1 MKQNPSIY
9 TAPTKNLKTFILFFY
24 MDKKELLK
32 IINKFKDQNI
42 LVIGDLILDK
52 YIEGD
57 VERISPEAPVMIV
70 NKKSENYVLGGAA
83 NVATNIT
90 SLSGNAILTGFI
102 GKDNEGRKIIELAE
116 KRKIKF
122 IPEYTFK
129 TIKKTRITCGNQS
142 LLRID
147 DEDITSKYFNPNLIE
162 QEISKTDLIIISD
175 YGKGAITSD
184 LMKLLEN
191 KKTIVDPKPENK
203 SLYSGVFLI
212 TPNTKEALEMSSCSE
227 VHQAGEKLKK
237 DLATNII
244 ITRGKEGMSIFNKG
258 VRDIPTY
265 AKEVYDVTGA
275 GDTVIAT
282 LGLALASGADL
293 EQAAI
298 IANYAAGIVVAK
310 RGTSRASL
318 SELKEQLSK

>member
-1 MKQNPSIY
+1 MENQ
-9 TAPTKNLKTFILFFY
+9 
-24 MDKKELLK
+24 ELLK
-32 IINKFKDQNI
+32 IINKFKDKNI

-52 YIEGD
+52 YVEGD

-70 NKKSENYVLGGAA
+70 NKKSENYMLGSAA
-83 NVATNIT
+83 NVAANIV

-102 GKDNEGRKIIELAE
+102 GKDNEGKKIIKLTE

-122 IPEYTFK
+122 VPEYTSK
-129 TIKKTRITCGNQS
+129 TTKKTRITSGNQQ

-147 DEDITSKYFNPNLIE
+147 DEDISPKYFNPNTIN
-162 QEISKTDLIIISD
+162 QETNKADLTIISD

-184 LMKLLEN
+184 LMKLLKN
-191 KKTIVDPKPENK
+191 KKTIVDPKPKNK
-203 SLYSGVFLI
+203 SLYSGVFLM
-212 TPNTKEALEMSSCSE
+212 TPNTKEALEMSSCFD
-227 VHQAGEKLKK
+227 VYQAGEKLKK
-237 DLATNII
+237 DLSTNVI
-244 ITRGKEGMSIFNKG
+244 ITRGKDGMSIFNDG
-258 VRDIPTY
+258 ITDIPTY

-293 EQAAI
+293 NQAAI

-310 RGTSRASL
+310 HGASRASL
-318 SELKEQLSK
+318 SELEKQLLK